1 MHDYILNTC
10 YATISRKYYMPEL
23 VGEFYFSVRKKRSM
37 DESDIRGDTEN
48 TSPND
53 NYYKNSS
60 LKSGWA
66 ALHRYFKGKRGLDIT
81 SNVNFIQA
89 NEIFQA
95 VIQQGKVERCG
106 ETCAKIPISDPDM
119 SKLSSYILENIKE
132 PPPKCSETPRVCAF

>member
-1 MHDYILNTC
+1 
-10 YATISRKYYMPEL
+10 MPEL

-60 LKSGWA
+60 LKSGRA
-66 ALHRYFKGKRGLDIT
+66 ALNPYFKGKRGLDIT

-95 VIQQGKVERCG
+95 VIQQGKVERRG
-106 ETCAKIPISDPDM
+106 ETCAKIPISDPDIAI
-119 SKLSSYILENIKE
+119 SWK
-132 PPPKCSETPRVCAF
+132 T

>member
-1 MHDYILNTC
+1 
-10 YATISRKYYMPEL
+10 MPEW

-60 LKSGWA
+60 LKSGRA
-66 ALHRYFKGKRGLDIT
+66 ALNRYFKGKRGLDIT

-95 VIQQGKVERCG
+95 VIQQGKVERRG

-119 SKLSSYILENIKE
+119 SKL
-132 PPPKCSETPRVCAF
+132 